1 MQYLNTPTA
10 EILRRRAVITTML
23 KMYRCKNHE
32 SWLKNRH
39 KYIGGSDV
47 ACIMGLSAWKTNR
60 QLYDEKKGLIEPPD
74 LSDKALVQY
83 GTQAEEHIRALFQL
97 DHPDLLVEYVPN
109 NSWRNTD
116 YPFAACSLDGWLT
129 DKDGR
134 KGILE
139 IKTATITSGQQAAKW
154 RDAIPDN
161 YYCQVLYYLG
171 VTEWQF
177 VDLRA
182 NLKYQ
187 FPNEPLRII
196 TNDYHI
202 ERSEVEED
210 IATIMEKAAEFAESL
225 EKNEEPPVIL
235 TL

>member
-1 MQYLNTPTA
+1 M
-10 EILRRRAVITTML
+10 I

-32 SWLKNRH
+32 SWLKRRK

-47 ACIMGLSAWKTNR
+47 SCILGLNPYKTNR
-60 QLYDEKKGLIEPPD
+60 QLYEEKKGITEPTD
-74 LSDKALVQY
+74 LSDNALVQY
-83 GTQAEEHIRALFQL
+83 GTKAEEYIRGLFAL
-97 DHPDLLVEYVPN
+97 DHPDLLVEYIPN

-116 YPFAACSLDGWLT
+116 YPFAACSLDAWTT

-139 IKTATITSGQQAAKW
+139 IKTASITSAIQSQKW
-154 RDAIPDN
+154 KDAIPDN
-161 YYCQVLYYLG
+161 YYCQVLFYLG
-171 VTEWQF
+171 VTGWDY

-182 NLKYQ
+182 NLKYE
-187 FPNEPLRII
+187 FPDSPLHIVTR
-196 TNDYHI
+196 DYHI

-210 IATIMEKAAEFAESL
+210 IATVMEAASQFAEQLKNNTPPSL
-225 EKNEEPPVIL
+225 LL

>member
-1 MQYLNTPTA
+1 
-10 EILRRRAVITTML
+10 ML
-23 KMYRCKNHE
+23 KMYQYKTRDA
-32 SWLKNRH
+32 WLKARK

-47 ACIMGLSAWKTNR
+47 ACILGYNPWKTNR
-60 QLYDEKKGLIEPPD
+60 QLYQEKKGLVMPDD
-74 LSDKALVQY
+74 LSDNPLVAY
-83 GTQAEEHIRALFQL
+83 GTNAEPLIRELFAL
-97 DHPDLLVEYVPN
+97 DHPELKVEYIPE
-109 NSWRNTD
+109 NSWRNSK
-116 YPFAACSLDGWLT
+116 YPFAAASLDGFLT
-129 DKDGR
+129 DENGR

-154 RDAIPDN
+154 KDRVPDN

-225 EKNEEPPVIL
+225 EKNQEPPVIL